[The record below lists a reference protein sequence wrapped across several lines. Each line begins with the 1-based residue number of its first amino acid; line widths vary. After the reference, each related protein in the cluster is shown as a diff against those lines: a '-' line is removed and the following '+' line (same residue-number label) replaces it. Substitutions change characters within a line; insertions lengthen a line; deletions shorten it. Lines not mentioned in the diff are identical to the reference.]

1 MLIFSHFSRDLN
13 TAFNTL
19 GFYQLSRAPHVARPA
34 KANSNSDLPIT
45 FLLSATT
52 LFPCTYEWYK
62 FQATCTQEEDGGGGL
77 DEAQI
82 QKKRDENVKWAK
94 VQDSNISFSDRT

>member
-1 MLIFSHFSRDLN
+1 MHLRVVQIPGYMHAGGL
-13 TAFNTL
+13 
-19 GFYQLSRAPHVARPA
+19 
-34 KANSNSDLPIT
+34 
-45 FLLSATT
+45 
-52 LFPCTYEWYK
+52 
-62 FQATCTQEEDGGGGL
+62 EEDGGGGL